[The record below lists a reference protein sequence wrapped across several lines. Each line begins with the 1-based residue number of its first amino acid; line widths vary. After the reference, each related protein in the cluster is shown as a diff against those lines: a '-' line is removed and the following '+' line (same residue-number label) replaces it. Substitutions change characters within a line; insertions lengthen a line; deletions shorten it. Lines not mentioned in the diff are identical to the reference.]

1 VAAPHHD
8 LTIMLNRSF
17 WLLLATALVGLGV
30 TSTAM
35 AGKDQPWAE
44 IRVEGVADDDLGEYD
59 VMLVSI
65 NGAIDIDTA
74 TLYKLPPGAQRLKV
88 ASLKRGKYGELPT
101 LPFTL
106 EMKPCVRYALVANY
120 APSGAVRAWS
130 VAVKDESPI
139 KACVKKYGGGALA
152 TADAAP

>member
-1 VAAPHHD
+1 
-8 LTIMLNRSF
+8 MSNRSF
-17 WLLLATALVGLGV
+17 WLLLATALVGMG
-30 TSTAM
+30 TAPSAM

-44 IRVEGVADDDLGEYD
+44 IRVAGVADDDLGEYD

-65 NGAIDIDTA
+65 NGAIDIDTV

-88 ASLKRGKYGELPT
+88 ASLKRGKYGELAT

-120 APSGAVRAWS
+120 AAPDAVRAWA
-130 VAVKDESPI
+130 VAVKGESPI
-139 KACVKKYGGGALA
+139 KACVKKYGHSTLVAV
-152 TADAAP
+152 DAAP